1 MTQLTSSPS
10 LKPSAHPAGPRVWRG
25 LAKRLVRHRSAL
37 VGVIGTFV
45 LVLLALLAPLIAPHD
60 PLEQSLR
67 AALTP
72 PGPQYW
78 MGTDEFGRDI
88 LSRILYG
95 ARISLR
101 VGVLVVLISG
111 TIGVTLGLLAG
122 YFGGWIDSAISG
134 ATDVLLAFPGL
145 LLAIAIVTVLGPS
158 LVNALFAI
166 AIANIP
172 RYIRV
177 TRGVVLAQ
185 TQRDYVDAS
194 RALGARSPRIMF
206 RHILPNIL
214 APVIV
219 LASLGIASGI
229 LTAASLS
236 FLGLGAQPPEPEWG
250 AMLSTGRSYIRRAWW
265 ITFFPGLAIMLTVL
279 ALNLVGDGLRD
290 ILDPKTRPHS

>member
-1 MTQLTSSPS
+1 MTQLTSSPFMQPPAS
-10 LKPSAHPAGPRVWRG
+10 PAGPRVWRG
-25 LAKRLVRHRSAL
+25 LVKRLVRHRSAL
-37 VGVIGTFV
+37 VGLIGTAI
-45 LVLLALLAPLIAPHD
+45 LVVLALLAPLIAPYD

-72 PGPQYW
+72 PGPQYL

-95 ARISLR
+95 ARISLQ
-101 VGVLVVLISG
+101 VGVLVVLIAG
-111 TIGVTLGLLAG
+111 TAGVILGLLAG
-122 YFGGWIDSAISG
+122 YFGGWVDSAISS

-158 LVNALFAI
+158 LINALIAI

-185 TQRDYVDAS
+185 IQRDYVDAS
-194 RALGARSPRIMF
+194 RALGARTPRIMF

-214 APVIV
+214 APIIV
-219 LASLGIASGI
+219 LASLGVASGI

-290 ILDPKTRPHS
+290 ILDPKT